1 MRAWSG
7 RLVRLRRTRVPSGVA
22 SSADRARARRRQR
35 FFFTFREQQRVA
47 TRSRDTCVLRFRET
61 QLAAR
66 PVAVSYATSAV
77 ECFVALASYGTQSPK
92 SASRHREKRNRSSN
106 RRLFFLSFPGE
117 LFFPSSVS
125 LCEGHFRGGIFARP
139 RVCLRSLEFPRK
151 LSGISLVVATAK
163 QERSVVRALRLIRHA
178 LVLLPTLI
186 GAGDTAGGRWH

>member
-1 MRAWSG
+1 M
-7 RLVRLRRTRVPSGVA
+7 RLRRTRVPSGVA

-35 FFFTFREQQRVA
+35 FFFTFREQHYSSESRLA
-47 TRSRDTCVLRFRET
+47 SRDTCVLRFRET
-61 QLAAR
+61 QIAAR

>member
-1 MRAWSG
+1 VRAWSG

-92 SASRHREKRNRSSN
+92 SASGTRNRSSN

-125 LCEGHFRGGIFARP
+125 FCEGHFRGGIFARP

-186 GAGDTAGGRWH
+186 GAGDTAGGRWL

>member
-1 MRAWSG
+1 
-7 RLVRLRRTRVPSGVA
+7 VRLRRTRVPSGVA

-47 TRSRDTCVLRFRET
+47 TRQSRHLRSSVSRNAAT
-61 QLAAR
+61 MVAAR

-117 LFFPSSVS
+117 LFFPTSVP
-125 LCEGHFRGGIFARP
+125 LCEGHFRGGIFALP

>member
-1 MRAWSG
+1 VRAWSG

-92 SASRHREKRNRSSN
+92 SASGTRNRSSN